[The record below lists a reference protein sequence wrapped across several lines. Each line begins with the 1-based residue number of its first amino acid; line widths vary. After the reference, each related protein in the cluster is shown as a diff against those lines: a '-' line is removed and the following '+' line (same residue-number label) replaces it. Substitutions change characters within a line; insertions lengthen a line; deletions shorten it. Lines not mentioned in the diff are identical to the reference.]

1 MIAVGIGLQLYL
13 SSFGLYAVFV
23 IIKLLESG
31 DKKLPDTAVADFF
44 HIAFFTVPVIEIAY
58 DADISRLW
66 CPYSEN
72 NTAHAVFFGKMR
84 AEQLI
89 CFGILSL
96 MEKIKGNFIFLRH
109 INSHN
114 RYS

>member
-44 HIAFFTVPVIEIAY
+44 I
-58 DADISRLW
+58 
-66 CPYSEN
+66 
-72 NTAHAVFFGKMR
+72 
-84 AEQLI
+84 
-89 CFGILSL
+89 
-96 MEKIKGNFIFLRH
+96 
-109 INSHN
+109 
-114 RYS
+114 